1 MAEAGDVVTY
11 REVTIIKHNLET
23 GKAVVQLGDFGEDE
37 ADLVIGADGI
47 NSVVRRHLLGI
58 ENFCPQY
65 SGYAWAGGCMD
76 LESFSGQDERKDAM
90 VFTIG
95 KGSLFCY
102 STGSRHLLPWLSIFP
117 RRQPFH

>member
-1 MAEAGDVVTY
+1 MAEAGDVITY

-65 SGYAWAGGCMD
+65 
-76 LESFSGQDERKDAM
+76 R
-90 VFTIG
+90 
-95 KGSLFCY
+95 
-102 STGSRHLLPWLSIFP
+102 
-117 RRQPFH
+117 